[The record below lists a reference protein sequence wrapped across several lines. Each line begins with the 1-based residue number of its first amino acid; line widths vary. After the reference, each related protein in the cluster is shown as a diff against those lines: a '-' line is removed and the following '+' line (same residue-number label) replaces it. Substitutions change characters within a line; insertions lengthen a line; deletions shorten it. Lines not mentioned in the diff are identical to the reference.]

1 MTSELIII
9 TGGAGFIGS
18 NFIHYIVNNTNY
30 HVICVDML
38 NYASNIDHLPMDK
51 ITLVKMD
58 LSKDYEGLKRLF
70 HDNSIGTVVN
80 FAAESCVDRSFE
92 NPLHFTTNNI
102 LGTQNLLEVI
112 RNLSYD
118 VKFIHIST
126 DEVYGEQDENDV
138 YENDNLN
145 PSNPYAA
152 TKASIDLII
161 KSYQY
166 SYKLPV
172 IIVRAN
178 NIYGPNQYPEK
189 IIPVTIQKLRRNE
202 KIPIHGN
209 GSNKRKYLYIKDF
222 IDALMIIWEN
232 FGDNIGEIFNIG
244 CEFEIDNLSLV
255 SLIGSIMG
263 KKPEI
268 EFIKDRNYND
278 SRYSINYDK
287 LTKLGW
293 KPQIDLNKGLELLI
307 HSSENGKSTD

>member
-1 MTSELIII
+1 MTSESIII

-18 NFIHYIVNNTNY
+18 NFINYLVNNTIY
-30 HVICVDML
+30 HIICVDML
-38 NYASNIDHLPMDK
+38 NYASDTNRLPMDR
-51 ITLVKMD
+51 ITFVKMD
-58 LSKDYEGLKRLF
+58 LSKNYKGLTELF
-70 HDNSIGTVVN
+70 EENKINTVIN

-92 NPLHFTTNNI
+92 DPLHFTANNI

-112 RNLSYD
+112 RKLSYS

-126 DEVYGEQDENDV
+126 DEVYGEQDDNDV
-138 YENDNLN
+138 NENDNLN

-166 SYKLPV
+166 SYNLPI

-189 IIPVTIQKLRRNE
+189 IIPVTIQRLKNDE
-202 KIPIHGN
+202 SIPIHGN

-222 IDALMIIWEN
+222 IDALMIIWDN
-232 FGDNIGEIFNIG
+232 FGQNVGEIFNIG
-244 CEFEIDNLSLV
+244 CDFEIDNLSLV
-255 SLIGSIMG
+255 NLIGSIMG
-263 KKPEI
+263 KTPNI

-287 LTKLGW
+287 LKQLGW
-293 KPQIDLNKGLELLI
+293 KPQINLEQGLNMLI
-307 HSSENGKSTD
+307 NG